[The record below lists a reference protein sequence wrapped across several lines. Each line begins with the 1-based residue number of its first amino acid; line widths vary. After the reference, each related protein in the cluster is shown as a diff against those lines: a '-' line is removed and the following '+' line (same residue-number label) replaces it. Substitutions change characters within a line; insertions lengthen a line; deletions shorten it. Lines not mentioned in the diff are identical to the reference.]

1 MPLLLWNQ
9 IHRSTEA
16 TMGRK
21 ADTNRLQDITR
32 YVEEHPGCKPI
43 DIAQDMGF
51 ERSTVTRSLPMLEDK
66 GILLSEDDRG
76 RLWPFGK
83 RR

>member
-1 MPLLLWNQ
+1 M
-9 IHRSTEA
+9 A
-16 TMGRK
+16 RK
-21 ADTNRLQDITR
+21 ADVNRLQDITR

-43 DIAQDMGF
+43 DIAEEMGF
-51 ERSTVTRSLPMLEDK
+51 DRSTITRSLPMLEES
-66 GILLSEDDRG
+66 GILLSEDARG

>member
-1 MPLLLWNQ
+1 
-9 IHRSTEA
+9 
-16 TMGRK
+16 MGRK
-21 ADTNRLQDITR
+21 ADATRLQEISR

-43 DIAQDMGF
+43 AIAEDMGCD
-51 ERSTVTRSLPMLEDK
+51 RSTITRSLPMLEES
-66 GILLSEDDRG
+66 GILFSEDARG